1 MCSARRRCP
10 GYDPWT
16 RAGECDAAYLAG
28 WRPFFHA
35 VATVAEFNAP
45 RLDEFGRQQPLPVE
59 LLGERLVLARL
70 DGQVVALD
78 GTCPHRGAGLHVGW
92 VAEDALAVV
101 CRYHRAEGCSG
112 GKIRSC
118 PSI

>member
-1 MCSARRRCP
+1 MRRFP

-16 RAGECDAAYLAG
+16 MAGECDAAYLAG

-35 VATVAEFNAP
+35 VATVAELDAP

-70 DGQVVALD
+70 NGQVGAMD
-78 GTCPHRGAGLHVGW
+78 GSFPPRGAGPAIGMIADVQRAVG
-92 VAEDALAVV
+92 
-101 CRYHRAEGCSG
+101 CRYRAAY
-112 GKIRSC
+112 
-118 PSI
+118 